1 MNNDIVCSMLNTMQ
15 SMQQTVLGLQNT
27 VMTLVSEK
35 RKEKYDHTS
44 CTLDTAMAAIRQ
56 QASPT
61 SSTCTAGGYTLPRTE
76 FGVPSESLS
85 HLDIVSEKLRKKN
98 MGGER
103 REYGRT
109 ADPQIRIGQAE

>member
-1 MNNDIVCSMLNTMQ
+1 
-15 SMQQTVLGLQNT
+15 
-27 VMTLVSEK
+27 
-35 RKEKYDHTS
+35 
-44 CTLDTAMAAIRQ
+44 MAAIRQ